1 MPKFLVVAALRSE
14 FFSTNKLI
22 REIHYTGVG
31 KVNSSR
37 AVTELILLNKPDL
50 IVNLGS
56 AGCLRQELLGDVFGV
71 EQVIERDMMAE
82 PLAPRGT
89 VPFDFEDSVFKSD
102 FGTVKCAT
110 GDSFVTSSDPW
121 LTNHKVDLVYMELFA
136 IAKVAHFYGVNW
148 RSIKYASDLANED
161 ASRDWNS
168 SLEDCSRKINEIVEQ
183 ALLG

>member
-1 MPKFLVVAALRSE
+1 
-14 FFSTNKLI
+14 
-22 REIHYTGVG
+22 
-31 KVNSSR
+31 
-37 AVTELILLNKPDL
+37 
-50 IVNLGS
+50 
-56 AGCLRQELLGDVFGV
+56 
-71 EQVIERDMMAE
+71 
-82 PLAPRGT
+82 

-121 LTNHKVDLVYMELFA
+121 LTNHKVDLVDMELFA